1 MHHFFVT
8 QDYPPLGGGMARRHV
23 ELCRRFA
30 PEEIVVSTVAG
41 DDAAAAAAFDAG
53 ESYRV
58 VRQPFGT
65 RGAKTVQNAVRWGR
79 WLTRVVE
86 AGDVVHCGNIRPAGY
101 PVWWAHRRAGVPYV
115 VYVYGGD
122 LLRERKKAL
131 GSAIKRW
138 ATRRILGDSA
148 GVIAIS
154 AYSANLVHE
163 VMDEVGVQRSPPVA
177 AIDLG
182 TDPTFF
188 SPARDSGALRQRW
201 RVGDGPLVL
210 TVARLVPHKGQ
221 EAALRAVARLSGE
234 FPSLRYAIVGA
245 GPDAGRLATL
255 AATLG
260 ITSRVIFA
268 GSLSDAEVADA
279 YATADV
285 YIGLSRV
292 DRELDVE
299 GFGIAFVEAAASG
312 TPSIAGDS
320 GGVRSAVRDGE
331 TGIIVPPTD
340 VDAAAAALRTLLR
353 DPERRY
359 AMGRAGRAAVE
370 SHYNW
375 DRVARETRS
384 FVARV
389 TGTATTG
396 LPPDG
401 PA

>member
-1 MHHFFVT
+1 LT
-8 QDYPPLGGGMARRHV
+8 G
-23 ELCRRFA
+23 
-30 PEEIVVSTVAG
+30 VVG
-41 DDAAAAAAFDAG
+41 
-53 ESYRV
+53 
-58 VRQPFGT
+58 
-65 RGAKTVQNAVRWGR
+65 
-79 WLTRVVE
+79 
-86 AGDVVHCGNIRPAGY
+86 AGDVMHCGNIRPAGY
-101 PVWWAHRRAGVPYV
+101 PVWWAHRRVGVPYV

-122 LLRERKKAL
+122 LLRERKKASR
-131 GSAIKRW
+131 SAIKRW
-138 ATRRILGDSA
+138 AARRILGDSA

-163 VMDEVGVQRSPPVA
+163 VMDELGVRRPPPVA

-182 TDPTFF
+182 TDPVFF
-188 SPARDSGALRQRW
+188 SPARDSGALRRRW
-201 RVGDGPLVL
+201 RVSGGPLLL

-221 EAALRAVARLSGE
+221 DVALRAVAQLSGE

-245 GPDAGRLATL
+245 GPDAARLETL
-255 AATLG
+255 AAKLG
-260 ITSRVIFA
+260 VSSRVIFA
-268 GSLSDAEVADA
+268 GSLSDAELADA
-279 YATADV
+279 YAAADV
-285 YIGLSRV
+285 YVGLSRV

-299 GFGIAFVEAAASG
+299 GFGIALVEAAASG

-331 TGIIVPPTD
+331 TGIIVPPMD
-340 VDAAAAALRTLLR
+340 VDAVTAALRTLFR

-359 AMGRAGRAAVE
+359 AMGCAGRAAVE

-389 TGTATTG
+389 TGAVRTG
-396 LPPDG
+396 VPSDR